1 MKKLYEKNALAF
13 ALVWIGIYCLVQSLA
28 NPLNELIGIPYI
40 ASALFCLLQAISL
53 FHFIYKNG
61 LMERCGLC
69 KSTVPAARF
78 LFYIPLIILSTTNFW
93 NGTALNLNAAGTVCY
108 IICMLFVGFVEE
120 VIFRGFLFNALAKD
134 SVKSAIILSSVSFG
148 LGHLLNL
155 ANGSGAELTENLF
168 QVTGAIA
175 LGYLFVVL
183 FYRGGSLLPC
193 IISHSAINVTSVFAN
208 ETGLSAE
215 KRILSHLLLL
225 AIALCYAL
233 ILNKTLPEKIEKDT
247 SQ

>member
-1 MKKLYEKNALAF
+1 
-13 ALVWIGIYCLVQSLA
+13 
-28 NPLNELIGIPYI
+28 
-40 ASALFCLLQAISL
+40 
-53 FHFIYKNG
+53 
-61 LMERCGLC
+61 MERCGLC

-93 NGTALNLNAAGTVCY
+93 NGTALNLNAAGTICY
-108 IICMLFVGFVEE
+108 IVCMLFVGYVEE

-134 SVKSAIILSSVSFG
+134 SVKSAIIVSSITFG

-155 ANGSGAELTENLF
+155 VNGSGAELTENLF